1 MAVLLSTME
10 VESYEQWRG
19 VFDEGAIARNDHGL
33 TAGKVYQDPTN
44 PNHIT
49 VIVEGDLAN
58 MKAYGTSDQLHEAE
72 SRAGV
77 ISDTTSF
84 LEDIT

>member
-1 MAVLLSTME
+1 MAVLLSTMK
-10 VESYEQWRG
+10 VESYERWRS
-19 VFDEGAIARNDHGL
+19 VFDEGAVARSDHGL

-49 VIVEGDLAN
+49 VIVEGDLEN
-58 MKAYGTSDQLHEAE
+58 MKAYGSSEQLHEAE
-72 SRAGV
+72 SRAGL

>member
-10 VESYEQWRG
+10 VESYEKWRRG
-19 VFDEGAIARNDHGL
+19 FDEGAVARSEHGM
-33 TAGKVYQDPTN
+33 TAGKVYQDSTN
-44 PNHIT
+44 PNLIT
-49 VIVEGDLAN
+49 VIVEGDLEK
-58 MKAYGTSDQLHEAE
+58 MRTYGSSEQLRDAE
-72 SRAGV
+72 SKAGV